1 MFRTIIKPALIL
13 SIIAFLASFTLSHIN
28 RITKPE
34 IEKRLQMKK
43 DEAYAA
49 VLPAQSGYVITEK
62 GKKAMVDGREF
73 EYTIAEK
80 TEGDKKIKAYA
91 FETAK
96 SGYSGVIRSIVAVD
110 ENMKLLGIS
119 IIQQSETPGL
129 GARSKE
135 VASSG
140 TFFSHFFGSNSSGE
154 QVKSQSWFEEQFTGL
169 DCTKPIGI
177 LKKGEFASA
186 SEELKKELAE
196 KNSVSAITGATITT
210 KAVIDSIANGI
221 QRLKKALEA
230 EKTPQPEV
238 KAQ

>member
-1 MFRTIIKPALIL
+1 MFRTILKPALIL

-28 RITKPE
+28 RITRPE

-49 VLPAQSGYVITEK
+49 VLPSHSGYVIIEK
-62 GKKAMVDGREF
+62 GKKALVDGREF
-73 EYTIAEK
+73 QYTIAEK

-91 FETAK
+91 FETMK

-129 GARSKE
+129 GARAKE
-135 VASSG
+135 MASTG
-140 TFFSHFFGSNSSGE
+140 TFFSHFFGSGSQNE
-154 QVKSQSWFEEQFTGL
+154 PVKTQSWFEEQFTGI
-169 DCTKPIGI
+169 DCTKKIGI
-177 LKKGEFASA
+177 LKKGEFATA
-186 SEELKKELAE
+186 DENLKKELIE

-210 KAVIDSIANGI
+210 KAVIDGIAEGI
-221 QRLKKALEA
+221 ELLKKALEA
-230 EKTPQPEV
+230 ENPQAEV
-238 KAQ
+238 KTQ

>member
-1 MFRTIIKPALIL
+1 MFRTILKPALIL

-28 RITKPE
+28 RITRPE

-49 VLPAQSGYVITEK
+49 VLPSYLGYIIIEK
-62 GKKAMVDGREF
+62 GKKALVDGREF
-73 EYTIAEK
+73 QFTIAEK

-129 GARSKE
+129 GARAKE
-135 VASSG
+135 MAISG
-140 TFFSHFFGSNSSGE
+140 TFFSHFFGSGGQSE
-154 QVKSQSWFEEQFTGL
+154 PVKTQSWFEEQFTGI
-169 DCTKPIGI
+169 DCTKKIGI
-177 LKKGEFASA
+177 IKKGEYASA

-196 KNSVSAITGATITT
+196 KNSVSVITGATITT
-210 KAVIDSIANGI
+210 RAVIDGI
-221 QRLKKALEA
+221 TEGIEHLKKALEA
-230 EKTPQPEV
+230 EQIPQAEV
-238 KAQ
+238 KTQ

>member
-1 MFRTIIKPALIL
+1 MFRAIIKPALIL
-13 SIIAFLASFTLSHIN
+13 SAIAFIASFALSHVN

-34 IEKRLQMKK
+34 IAKRLQMKK

-49 VLPAQSGYVITEK
+49 VLPAHLGYVIIEK
-62 GKKAMVDGREF
+62 DKKTVIDGKEF
-73 EYTIAEK
+73 VYTIAQK
-80 TEGDKKIKAYA
+80 SDGDKKIKAYA
-91 FETAK
+91 FETEK
-96 SGYSGVIRSIVAVD
+96 SGYSGVIRSIIAVD

-135 VASSG
+135 MQSSG
-140 TFFSHFFGSNSSGE
+140 TFFSHFFGNAE
-154 QVKSQSWFEEQFTGL
+154 NNEPPKVQSWFEEQFSGR

-210 KAVIDSIANGI
+210 KAVIDSIAVGI
-221 QRLKKALEA
+221 ERLQKALASEQTKPA
-230 EKTPQPEV
+230 EVQTQ
-238 KAQ
+238 